1 MHESKP
7 APVIGQ
13 VRENV
18 FIINLDSNKSQSF
31 SLCLP
36 VSLSLRPPHP
46 PLGAMYHP
54 TQSTNV
60 EIHNLT
66 GEKYHTHYSNLFF
79 LMVSFHNCVRCS
91 RNMRITANLNVYEM

>member
-1 MHESKP
+1 MSQNQLQTVSDWP
-7 APVIGQ
+7 SR
-13 VRENV
+13 REC
-18 FIINLDSNKSQSF
+18 FYHQPRLQQITIIII
-31 SLCLP
+31 

-79 LMVSFHNCVRCS
+79 LMVVFP
-91 RNMRITANLNVYEM
+91 